1 MDTEQEPTF
10 RYWVELPEAEPVKFG
25 VLPTLMARAL
35 HSDAFAQ
42 AGAEINFEEALG
54 RMVDAGTLKVRD
66 PLTLERHTFPIR
78 EALRRAVLLPHE
90 DVGPLLASFQ
100 IGLRLIHF
108 GTGPR
113 YWTIENAAAAFAA
126 QEGWHQGARA
136 TLQAQMVTA
145 ATDGTL
151 KARQPQTG
159 IAYRP
164 VRARDFYELVTP
176 ADVNAWFARDPILS
190 LHWKAGEDQAVPV
203 TEPVAPGEEWP
214 LKKAQREEGKSPP
227 LEHWKMRVQAE
238 AADEWRRLRAM
249 NCNPTRASIR
259 PHLLK
264 WCKQNNVKTGGGINP
279 SDGYLR
285 THVLSG
291 KHWAPPTE

>member
-1 MDTEQEPTF
+1 MRVDTEQEPTF

-54 RMVDAGTLKVRD
+54 KMVDAGTLKVRD
-66 PLTLERHTFPIR
+66 PLTFGRHTFPIG
-78 EALRRAVLLPHE
+78 EALRRAVLLPRE

-100 IGLRLIHF
+100 IGLRL
-108 GTGPR
+108 T
-113 YWTIENAAAAFAA
+113 
-126 QEGWHQGARA
+126 
-136 TLQAQMVTA
+136 
-145 ATDGTL
+145 
-151 KARQPQTG
+151 
-159 IAYRP
+159 
-164 VRARDFYELVTP
+164 
-176 ADVNAWFARDPILS
+176 
-190 LHWKAGEDQAVPV
+190 
-203 TEPVAPGEEWP
+203 GEEWP
-214 LKKAQREEGKSPP
+214 LKKPQSEEGKSPP
-227 LEHWKMRVQAE
+227 LEHWKMRIQAE